1 MTDPQN
7 PWQNQDPAQSGGVP
21 WQNPVDQ
28 NQVGQNPAELY
39 PASQYQAGQNPVGQ
53 YPVGQYPAAPE
64 PAGPYQVSHVGQASF
79 AMAPLPPVPPQE
91 MRPPRP
97 ATVTTAMWVWIV
109 AAVLSIAVIPV
120 LLLSNMESITA
131 DLRDSTDPTVNEA
144 PELAVQIWAILS
156 GFGMLVAAAPYI
168 AFAIVLRNGH
178 NWARITLTILGAL
191 GFVSMIA
198 ITVTGLQ
205 APVWQA
211 GVAIGILVLG
221 LTIAAIVLQFLP
233 ASNKYVR

>member
-21 WQNPVDQ
+21 WQNPAGQ
-28 NQVGQNPAELY
+28 NQVD
-39 PASQYQAGQNPVGQ
+39 QNPVGQ
-53 YPVGQYPAAPE
+53 YPTGQNPVVQYPTGQHPVGQYPE
-64 PAGPYQVSHVGQASF
+64 SAGPYQVSHVGQASF
-79 AMAPLPPVPPQE
+79 AMAPLPPVPQQE

-178 NWARITLTILGAL
+178 NWARITLTILGLL

-198 ITVTGLQ
+198 ITVAGLQ

-211 GVAIGILVLG
+211 GVAIGIVVLG